1 MKTLRFCVFALV
13 LGAAT
18 VACGDDETASAAGS
32 GKIST
37 ALLEYVPGDSPYV
50 FAALEP
56 QPAAL
61 QKKFEPMLEMAVDQY
76 HNLFLQARA
85 AMTTGGDDA
94 ESDDLLNVL
103 DVLIEETEDGDL
115 SGLGFDSMKD
125 VPVIYG
131 YGLLPVVRMTISDPD
146 AWASTYARLT
156 SDLENAPT
164 KITVDGL
171 DIDVFGG
178 DAPAHIFIAQQDGTV
193 ALSLG
198 PADLEAAI
206 IGELMGATKPAVS
219 IVDSGALAAVSQR
232 YGFTP
237 QMQGFVDFT
246 KIFSMLQASGNPI
259 NDALFSSA
267 PTLPLELDEVCSQE
281 MTGLVQIMP
290 RMVIGATRFDDKAI
304 DTLVAFEMREDVAT
318 ALKPI
323 AGTMAGLSAGTDAA
337 MKLGGA
343 INLLG
348 LRNWVETSLGAAA
361 ESPFECEQLVPLNE
375 MVAQAVGATQQQLP
389 PIAYNLQGYSIEIGS
404 FEGME
409 GIAEQR
415 MPENLEMDITVGFK
429 NVQGLLM
436 MGQMMAP
443 QLAELAL
450 EPNGDAVPIP
460 DGLTGPISIDGF
472 MAMTDDLIS
481 VSVGEDAE
489 SRAEARATATVD
501 GETPLLTRM
510 DVDAGAYFKFIA
522 EMSESAMG
530 PMMESDSLPEDQRK
544 MLESQQANM
553 RAMAEAY
560 EAVLDR
566 VSFEVILTDRGLEM
580 PGTATFK

>member
-1 MKTLRFCVFALV
+1 MKTLRFCVFTLV
-13 LGAAT
+13 LGVAT
-18 VACGDDETASAAGS
+18 VACGDDEATPAAGS

-61 QKKFEPMLEMAVDQY
+61 QEKFEPMLEMAVDQY
-76 HNLFLQARA
+76 HNLFLQARS
-85 AMTTGGDDA
+85 AMTKGDNESA
-94 ESDDLLNVL
+94 SDDLINVL

-115 SGLGFDSMKD
+115 SGLGFDSKKD

-131 YGLLPVVRMTISDPD
+131 HGLLPVVRMTISDPD

-156 SDLENAPT
+156 ADLENAPT

-178 DAPAHIFIAQQDGTV
+178 DAPAQIFIAQQDGTV

-198 PADLEAAI
+198 PADLAPAI
-206 IGELMGATKPAVS
+206 IGELMGATKPAES

-246 KIFSMLQASGNPI
+246 KIFGMLQASGNPI
-259 NDALFSSA
+259 NDALFGSA
-267 PTLPLELDEVCSQE
+267 PTLPLELDEICSQE

-290 RMVIGATRFDDKAI
+290 RMVVGATRIDEEGT
-304 DTLVAFEMREDVAT
+304 DTLVVFEMREDVAT

-323 AGTMAGLSAGTDAA
+323 AGTMAGLSTSTKAA
-337 MKLGGA
+337 LKLGGA

-389 PIAYNLQGYSIEIGS
+389 PIVYNLQGYSIEIGS

-409 GIAEQR
+409 GIAEQQ
-415 MPENLEMDITVGFK
+415 MPENLELDLTVGFK
-429 NVQGLLM
+429 NVEGLLM

-450 EPNGDAVPIP
+450 EPNGEAVPIP
-460 DGLTGPISIDGF
+460 DGLAGPIPIDGF

-481 VSVGEDAE
+481 LSIGEDAE

-510 DVDAGAYFKFIA
+510 DIDAGAYFKFIA
-522 EMSESAMG
+522 EMSESAMS
-530 PMMESDSLPEDQRK
+530 PMMESDSLPEDQLK

-566 VSFEVILTDRGLEM
+566 LSFEVVLTDRGLEM
-580 PGTATFK
+580 PATATFK